1 MQSLHVVAPMIV
13 RNEADNLPALFHS
26 AKGLVDSWF
35 LVDTGSTDATVEV
48 ARSLGATVIEDA
60 WDDDFARSRNVALDA
75 VTELLPPD
83 AWVVILDGDDRVENA
98 GALRQ
103 ALEDASESVYAL
115 KVFSQTEGDG
125 VESLYQTRVW
135 KLSTGVRYRN
145 PVHAAPKL
153 DFLKDEVGNII
164 LNYLEGGCIRHLGYT
179 TPEGRIRNAERTLR
193 ICRTKMEPNDP
204 QRLACECRAL
214 VLLQQWEEATSV
226 ALKLVML
233 FRQHGSLSTTIPY
246 LCASRGLLLA
256 GEVEQSFLILA
267 ECIQMGGGSQ
277 SDVWMN
283 LIQTSA
289 FGLMASTVMQARGS
303 GEMSSSGHKT
313 FGVLTALTGAGLLE
327 QGLPS
332 QTMDELRA
340 YTEEVTGSIVYSR
353 KMEPYEGWRTPSRP
367 ILHTPRSFGENPG
380 GLRVLFVSDLDVAG
394 QATTLCHALNSFTD
408 HGARCCIYKSDF
420 LQFSESSD
428 HILLD
433 RDGDEGLDKLKV
445 LASEADLVH
454 FLRFPIDVGD
464 LKWGEILNPNK
475 ALVQYMGSQLRN
487 NAKKFEEWHKAT
499 GVLGVSAWDY
509 TMLEDAWMPYHLPL
523 VWDHTLTGHTPEVVW
538 RSEGEPLRICHATT
552 WRGFKKT
559 ELFEKVCAE
568 LVEEGHDLEPVVI
581 EKVSNKEC
589 LEIKQSCHATYDQL
603 SVGIHGVSAIESMA
617 MGHVVVGGISN
628 WALSV
633 NPEVPILRATEDNL
647 KEVIASLCDVDVW
660 QRQCLRLKPM
670 EWVER
675 QHSPK
680 SVSQRFSYLY
690 HFVVNGNVLL
700 P

>member
-1 MQSLHVVAPMIV
+1 MPSLHVVAPMIV
-13 RNEADNLPALFHS
+13 RNEADNLPALFAS

-75 VTELLPPD
+75 VSELLAPD

-98 GALRQ
+98 PALRQ

-115 KVFSQTEGDG
+115 KVFSQTEDDG
-125 VESLYQTRVW
+125 IESIYQTRAW

-153 DFLKDEVGNII
+153 DFLKDDVGNII
-164 LNYLEGGCIRHLGYT
+164 LNYLEGGCIRHLGYM

-193 ICRTKMEPNDP
+193 ICRAKMDPNDP

-214 VLLQQWEEATSV
+214 VLLNEWEEATTV

-233 FRQHGSLSTTIPY
+233 FRKHGSLSTTIPY
-246 LCASRGLLLA
+246 LCASRGLLID

-267 ECIQMGGGSQ
+267 ECVQMGGGSQ

-289 FGLMASTVMQARGS
+289 FGLMASTVMQARGA

-313 FGVLTALTGAGLLE
+313 FGVLTALTSAGLLE

-340 YTEEVTGSIVYSR
+340 YTEEVTGSVVASR
-353 KMEPYEGWRTPSRP
+353 NVESEGWDCPSRP
-367 ILHTPRSFGENPG
+367 MPHTATSFGESPG
-380 GLRVLFVSDLDVAG
+380 GLRVLIVADWDVAG
-394 QATTLCHALNSFTD
+394 QASTLCHALNSFTD
-408 HGARCCIYKSDF
+408 HGARCCIYQGDYIK
-420 LQFSESSD
+420 FSASSD

-433 RDGDEGLDKLKV
+433 RDGDEGMDKLKV
-445 LASEADLVH
+445 LAYEADLVH
-454 FLRFPIDVGD
+454 FLRFPVDLGE

-475 ALVQYMGSQLRN
+475 ALVQYMGSQLRD
-487 NAKKFEEWHKAT
+487 NAQKFEEWHRAT

-509 TMLEDAWMPYHLPL
+509 TMLEKSWMPYHIPL

-538 RSEGEPLRICHATT
+538 RDKGEPLRICHPTT
-552 WRGFKKT
+552 GRGFKKT
-559 ELFEKVCAE
+559 ELFETVCAE
-568 LVEEGHDLEPVVI
+568 LISEGYDLEPCII
-581 EKVSNKEC
+581 EGMSNEVC
-589 LEIKQSCHATYDQL
+589 LKTKQQCHATYDQL

-633 NPEVPILRATEDNL
+633 NPEVPILRATEDTL

-690 HFVVNGNVLL
+690 DFVVKGNVLL